1 MSHDPVALR
10 LEMLRLRGQADR
22 AEVVAAVADV
32 RLGVAPIVRAVRV
45 VQGASTRSGLMSA
58 LSARPAWVWTAA
70 LLAARALRRHPR
82 LVLAAAGGG
91 LVLSWLARGRR
102 ASDDSDAP
110 QPHGH
115 PDDPPP
121 DPR

>member
-32 RLGVAPIVRAVRV
+32 RHGVAPLVRV
-45 VQGASTRSGLMSA
+45 ARVVRGASTRSGLMSA
-58 LSARPAWVWTAA
+58 LAARPAWVWSAA
-70 LLAARALRRHPR
+70 LLATRALRRHPR
-82 LVLAAAGGG
+82 LVLAAAGCG
-91 LVLSWLARGRR
+91 LVLAWLARGRR
-102 ASDDSDAP
+102 TSDDPDTP

>member
-10 LEMLRLRGQADR
+10 LELLRLRGRADR
-22 AEVVAAVADV
+22 AGLVAAAADV
-32 RLGVAPIVRAVRV
+32 RVGIAPLVRVARV
-45 VQGASTRSGLMSA
+45 VQGASSGSGLMSA
-58 LSARPAWVWTAA
+58 LAARPAWAWSAA
-70 LLAARALRRHPR
+70 LLAVRALRRHPR

-91 LVLSWLARGRR
+91 LALAWLARRR
-102 ASDDSDAP
+102 RTSTDHDTP

>member
-32 RLGVAPIVRAVRV
+32 RRGVAPLVRV
-45 VQGASTRSGLMSA
+45 ARAVQGASTRSGLMSA
-58 LSARPAWVWTAA
+58 LAARPAWVWSAA

-91 LVLSWLARGRR
+91 LVLAWLARGRR
-102 ASDDSDAP
+102 APQDSDP
-110 QPHGH
+110 SLPHGH